1 VNKLRAR
8 RIATFSSSAAFS
20 ALAMLAACGEE
31 SRSTFETPAPDAA
44 ALDGS
49 GAGDGAGFADTG
61 GGDPFEGCAT
71 AQAEAERRPVY
82 MLFVL
87 DGSGSMATKPD
98 GSPSNKWAAAHDA
111 LGAIFDDLGAKK
123 DSAVGVGLTIFCDT
137 ADTTCKDVVGTPNAS
152 TAGPYDQMNV
162 PVGFVDATQLGYLHA
177 RLDPATPN
185 LGTPT
190 YEVLSGQLPVLSA
203 FTPTGQLRPGGK
215 KVLVFISD
223 GVPDEEMPEGRRD
236 PNDTD
241 GEAKA
246 SRDTVLGEASKP
258 DGVTTFSV
266 GVGELVPINAGYYDP
281 KFMASLAVAGKTAN
295 SGCDPNEVIDE
306 KKMCHFQITP
316 GAKTVQQL
324 RQDFIDAI
332 NAIRTKSLSCEFPLV
347 KPDGGASVDPSKVN
361 VVFDGTGGKSVLS
374 QDGQDGWTYDDPAN
388 PTKVVLHGPTCDR
401 VKADP
406 AGKVSIVLGCK
417 TILK

>member
-1 VNKLRAR
+1 VTLG
-8 RIATFSSSAAFS
+8 
-20 ALAMLAACGEE
+20 ACGDDTA
-31 SRSTFETPAPDAA
+31 STFENPAPDAGG
-44 ALDGS
+44 LDGS
-49 GAGDGAGFADTG
+49 GPGDGAGFADTG
-61 GGDPFEGCAT
+61 PEDPFAGCAT

-98 GSPSNKWAAAHDA
+98 GSPSNKWAAARDA

-123 DSAVGVGLTIFCDT
+123 DSAFGVGLTIFCDT

-152 TAGPYDQMNV
+152 TAGPYDTMNV
-162 PVGFVDATQLGYLHA
+162 PVGFVDATQLGNLHA

-185 LGTPT
+185 HGTPT

-203 FTPTGQLRPGGK
+203 FTPTGSLRPGGK

-223 GVPDEEMPEGRRD
+223 GVPDEEMPEGRR
-236 PNDTD
+236 
-241 GEAKA
+241 
-246 SRDTVLGEASKP
+246 
-258 DGVTTFSV
+258 
-266 GVGELVPINAGYYDP
+266 
-281 KFMASLAVAGKTAN
+281 
-295 SGCDPNEVIDE
+295 DPNEVIDE

-332 NAIRTKSLSCEFPLV
+332 NVIRTKSLSCEFPLV